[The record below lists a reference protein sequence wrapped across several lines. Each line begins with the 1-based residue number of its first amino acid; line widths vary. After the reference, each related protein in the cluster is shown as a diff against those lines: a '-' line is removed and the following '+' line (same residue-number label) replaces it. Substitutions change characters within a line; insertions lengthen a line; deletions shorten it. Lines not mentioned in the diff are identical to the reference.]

1 MKFTKM
7 HGIGNDYI
15 YVNGMSED
23 VCYDEEYIQK
33 ISDRHTGIG
42 SDGMIVILDSE
53 HCDFKMRMFNKDGSE
68 GKMCGNG
75 IRCFAKFVYDQG
87 LTNKDQITVETLGGN
102 KIVYLHIVNGE
113 VISAKV
119 DMGQPI
125 FECAKIPVAV
135 EHMQMIDAPLTIH
148 DHTYQVTCLSMGNPH
163 CVIFVNDVMSLDL
176 DKIGPYF
183 EHSHYFPESV
193 NTEFVE
199 MIDEDTIRMR
209 VWERGSKETQA
220 CGTGAC
226 ASAVAAM
233 LLSPC
238 KRKLTVQL
246 LGGELEI
253 EWAEDNHVYMSG
265 PAVSV
270 YHGEID

>member
-23 VCYDEEYIQK
+23 VRYDREYIQK
-33 ISDRHTGIG
+33 ISDRHTGVG
-42 SDGMIVILDSE
+42 SDGMIVILASE

-75 IRCFAKFVYDQG
+75 IRCFAKFVYDHG

-102 KIVYLHIVNGE
+102 KVVYLDIVNGE
-113 VISAKV
+113 VLSAKV
-119 DMGQPI
+119 DMGEPI
-125 FECAKIPVAV
+125 FECSKIPVAL
-135 EHMQMIDAPLTIH
+135 ECSQMIDAPLTIH
-148 DHTYQVTCLSMGNPH
+148 HITYQVTCLSMGNPH
-163 CVIFVNDVMSLDL
+163 CVIFVNDVMGMDL

-183 EHSHYFPESV
+183 EHSRYFPESV

-199 MIDEDTIRMR
+199 IIDEETIKMR

-233 LLSPC
+233 LLSNR
-238 KRKLTVQL
+238 KRKITVQL
-246 LGGELEI
+246 LGGDLDI
-253 EWAEDNHVYMSG
+253 EWANDNHVYMSG

>member
-23 VCYDEEYIQK
+23 VCYDREYIQK
-33 ISDRHTGIG
+33 ISDRHTGVG
-42 SDGMIVILDSE
+42 SDGMIVILASE

-75 IRCFAKFVYDQG
+75 IRCFAKFVYDHG
-87 LTNKDQITVETLGGN
+87 LTNKERITVETLGGN
-102 KIVYLHIVNGE
+102 KIVYLGIVNGE
-113 VISAKV
+113 VLSAKV
-119 DMGQPI
+119 DMGEPI
-125 FECAKIPVAV
+125 FECSEIPVAL
-135 EHMQMIDAPLTIH
+135 ECSRMIDVPFTINH
-148 DHTYQVTCLSMGNPH
+148 VTYQVTCLSMGNPH
-163 CVIFVNDVMSLDL
+163 CVIFVNDVMGMDL

-183 EHSHYFPESV
+183 EHSRYFPESV

-199 MIDEDTIRMR
+199 IIDEETIKMR

-226 ASAVAAM
+226 ASAVATM
-233 LLSPC
+233 LLSNH
-238 KRKLTVQL
+238 KRKITVQL
-246 LGGELEI
+246 LGGDLDI